1 MEARLSKQVAIVDIG
16 ETPVGKVPELGSLQL
31 YGLAIKAALEDAGLH
46 KEDID
51 GLLTA
56 QSMAEHYSRQCLAV
70 MEYLQ
75 LEVRYA
81 STSLLGGASHCSQVG
96 LAALLI
102 SSGVCETVVVAAADN
117 ILTGL
122 SRDAAVREMAANRH
136 PQYEIPYGV
145 PVPTGYA
152 LVAKRHMHE
161 YGTTG
166 EQLAAVAMAM
176 RKHAGLNPAAH
187 KRDPI
192 TIDDVLK
199 SRMISS
205 PLHLLDCSLVSD
217 GGAALI
223 LTSAERA
230 RELRKA
236 PVYVHGFGEAYSH
249 DNVSQ
254 AGSFTAFAS
263 RASGEQAFSMAG
275 LSPKDVD
282 VAMLY
287 DSFTITVLIQLEDLG
302 FCPKGEA
309 GPFVQ
314 EGRIELNGALPVNP
328 HGGLLSH
335 AHPGYPGGIFHL
347 TEAVRQ
353 LRGEAGPRQVADA
366 EVALVNGIGGIF
378 SSHATVLLG
387 KAKP

>member
-1 MEARLSKQVAIVDIG
+1 MRTRSPGQVAIVGIG

-31 YGLAIKAALEDAGLH
+31 YALAIRAALVDAGLH
-46 KEDID
+46 QEDID

-75 LEVRYA
+75 LKVRYA

-161 YGTTG
+161 YGTTS

-192 TIDDVLK
+192 TIADVLT

-230 RELRKA
+230 GELRKA
-236 PVYVHGFGEAYSH
+236 PVYVQGFGEAYSH
-249 DNVSQ
+249 DHVSQ

-263 RASGEQAFSMAG
+263 RASGEQAFAMAG

-287 DSFTITVLIQLEDLG
+287 DSFTITVLVQLEDLG

-309 GPFVQ
+309 GPFIQ
-314 EGRIELNGALPVNP
+314 EGRIELGGALPVNP

-335 AHPGYPGGIFHL
+335 AHPGYPGGVFHL

-387 KAKP
+387 KA